1 MKIINRA
8 NGRET
13 TIRNAVAI
21 VADRGADALG
31 DIVVRLLEEL
41 CEPASGSATLRPQQL
56 ARILEYGFDVE
67 GEEGLE

>member
-1 MKIINRA
+1 MKIINQA
-8 NGRET
+8 SGRET

-56 ARILEYGFDVE
+56 ARILEYGFYVE
-67 GEEGLE
+67 GED